1 MALNVHG
8 FLNTV
13 QMIHTLN
20 LCVSWDVGLTTKKS
34 TKTSF
39 TFFFFSFKV
48 VEKDFMSLRKFDK
61 DSASWIG

>member
-20 LCVSWDVGLTTKKS
+20 LCVSWDVGLTTKKR
-34 TKTSF
+34 TKTAF
-39 TFFFFSFKV
+39 IFFFFKV
-48 VEKDFMSLRKFDK
+48 AEKDIMSLWKFDK
-61 DSASWIG
+61 DSASRIG